1 MMNQETEFVSLN
13 LPDEN
18 NTKTDPGGLNFLP
31 SNYDYN
37 NPKSSDNS
45 GDSTT
50 LQFGELGKNNEAYFF
65 KLVFKPSSLN
75 LRSTSD

>member
-18 NTKTDPGGLNFLP
+18 SAKTEPAGLNFLP

-50 LQFGELGKNNEAYFF
+50 LQFGDLGNK
-65 KLVFKPSSLN
+65 K
-75 LRSTSD
+75 